1 MQIQIKIL
9 PFNNDGFVQQ
19 GKTQQ
24 FFTKPEKAFNLKS
37 WRQM

>member
-24 FFTKPEKAFNLKS
+24 FFYQTWKS
-37 WRQM
+37 L